1 MLKLKAYKT
10 YLILIALALF
20 TATILHG
27 KSLFSPI
34 IEVNNLVITQ
44 FELDQ
49 RVKLVT
55 ELNLPGKPSLIAK
68 EQLIEERLK
77 QIEAGKLEIKV
88 SDEELRIGLERF
100 ASRINLSV
108 IELERK
114 LILLGIYPTTL
125 STFIE
130 TEILWQKIIN
140 TKFDS
145 ISFISDQEIKRSL
158 SRAKYE
164 DSIQVLLT
172 EIIIPNP
179 NNDQNKLDEL
189 IKKLKGIKSI
199 KEFSS
204 AAKKYSVAPT
214 ASAGGLIRWQDFNA
228 LPEIVK
234 SVVFGLSP
242 TEVSEVIRLEKAIAI
257 FQLRDIRE
265 ITDNRNEVTSFGFMT
280 VISSI
285 ADMTSLE
292 SIQDSYSTCADL
304 KMLIGDKSE
313 FKLKYTKDTVY
324 NLSKQLVDI
333 LKNLDP
339 TESKIV
345 NYKGN
350 RQLMVLCE
358 RNSNKNTQTGTSE
371 NVRNQLETIRLNNF
385 AKSLINNL
393 KDSAR
398 IVVK

>member
-10 YLILIALALF
+10 CSILIALTFFF
-20 TATILHG
+20 TTSLHG
-27 KSLFSPI
+27 ESLFSPI
-34 IEVNNLVITQ
+34 IEVNNSVITQ

-55 ELNLPGKPSLIAK
+55 ELNLPGNPVLLAK

-108 IELERK
+108 NELDKK

-130 TEILWQKIIN
+130 TEILWQKIVN
-140 TKFDS
+140 TKFNS
-145 ISFISDQEIKRSL
+145 TSFISDQEVKRSQN
-158 SRAKYE
+158 RAKYE

-172 EIIIPNP
+172 EIIIPYS
-179 NNDQNKLDEL
+179 NNDKNELDEL
-189 IKKLKGIKSI
+189 VKKLTAIKSI

-214 ASAGGLIRWQDFNA
+214 ANAGGLIKWQDFNA

-265 ITDNRNEVTSFGFMT
+265 ITDNRDEVTSLGFMT

-304 KMLIGDKSE
+304 KMLIGDKSG
-313 FKLKYTKDTVY
+313 FKLKYTNDTIY

-333 LKNLDP
+333 LTNLDP

-345 NYKGN
+345 NYEGN
-350 RQLMVLCE
+350 RQLVVLCE
-358 RNSNKNTQTGTSE
+358 RNTKKNTQTGTSE
-371 NVRNQLETIRLNNF
+371 NVRDQLKTIRLNNF
-385 AKSLINNL
+385 AKNLINKL